1 MYCSRCGAE
10 LETQEVGERVGPVCP
25 NCGWVQIRQLKVGVS
40 VLIQQE
46 RQLLLVQRG
55 PGSDVFAGA
64 WNLPGGDCEAD
75 EPPPVT
81 AARETLEETGLC
93 IEVERLVDA
102 IFFDDDP
109 RGNGL
114 LLVYEA
120 AVLGGQLQSERIE
133 SVATGFFPP
142 GHLPEPLSGG
152 GHAQAILAWKA
163 RALDRWQPGSPM
175 RYCPHCTGPL
185 EEKLA
190 FDRLRP
196 VCDACGFVHFRE
208 PKVGVSLLVEDG
220 QRLLL
225 VRRAVDPG
233 LGKWCLPSGFVEW
246 DESPEAA
253 AIRECGEETGLLIT
267 DLKLLEVIHY
277 TDDYRGPG
285 VNFTYRAQVAGGVL
299 RPGDDAGEARFFARR
314 ELPPTEEI
322 AFRSHR
328 QALARWRNDR

>member
-10 LETQEVGERVGPVCP
+10 LQTQELGGRVGPVCP
-25 NCGWVQIRQLKVGVS
+25 DCGWMQLCQLKVSVGVL
-40 VLIQQE
+40 VQQE
-46 RQLLLVQRG
+46 GELLLVKRS
-55 PGSDVFAGA
+55 PGSDAVAGA
-64 WNLPGGDCEAD
+64 WSLPGGDCEAD
-75 EPPPVT
+75 EPPPET
-81 AARETLEETGLC
+81 ASRETPAETGLR
-93 IEVERLVDA
+93 IEVGRLVDA
-102 IFFDDDP
+102 IFFDDDA
-109 RGNGL
+109 RSSGL

-120 AVLGGQLQSERIE
+120 AVLDGQLQTDGIE
-133 SVATGFFPP
+133 STATGFFAP
-142 GHLPEPLSGG
+142 GQLPQPLSGG
-152 GHAQAILAWKA
+152 GHTQAILAWKA

-175 RYCPHCTGPL
+175 RYCPHCTRPL
-185 EEKLA
+185 QEKLA

-196 VCDACGFVHFRE
+196 VCNACGFVYFRE

-225 VRRAVDPG
+225 IRRAVEPG

-253 AIRECGEETGLLIT
+253 AIRECAEETGLLIA
-267 DLKLLEVIHY
+267 DLELLEVIHY

-285 VNFTYRAQVAGGVL
+285 INFTYSAQIAGGVL
-299 RPGDDAGEARFFARR
+299 QPGDDAGEARFFARR

-328 QALARWRNDR
+328 QALVRWRND